1 MRWGWGLYC
10 HVLDMGYS
18 ERMKGG
24 SGMVRIIVWGKRKW
38 SFFASF
44 FFFFLPGPLALFMG
58 HKQSIKAKL
67 QCFQQ

>member
-24 SGMVRIIVWGKRKW
+24 SGMVGITVWGKRKW

-44 FFFFLPGPLALFMG
+44 FFFLPGSLTLFMG